1 MFELLPDIVT
11 ISLDK
16 DILAS
21 LEKKRNKLLQ
31 WNGIAQENRH
41 QDLLIVAV
49 LLHGKYLLGYFTQSK
64 YPQQTL

>member
-1 MFELLPDIVT
+1 MFELWPDIVT
-11 ISLDK
+11 ICLDK
-16 DILAS
+16 DILVF
-21 LEKKRNKLLQ
+21 LEKNFNKILQ

-49 LLHGKYLLGYFTQSK
+49 VLHGKYLLGYFTQSK